1 MKSVGKAAVS
11 AILIALL
18 LTYPLILA
26 PVQAQSPQ
34 ADRIQ
39 KLISILENESARL
52 EKVVKSR
59 VTNATKQQE
68 LLSQLSVVKELLD
81 NASRLANAGS
91 YNESLA
97 LLREARAELVSVSRQ
112 LVPVI
117 LGERKK
123 FVARSLEAEI
133 RALQNQIKAMQN
145 VASRMQEKSV
155 NASQVLSLLNEAS
168 GLLDQASEKLKAND
182 TAGAAQLVEQAW
194 GKVKEAE
201 RLVFSLATQLRA
213 RYVSKDLEHLK
224 AAFNVTYARLSKVAP
239 EVAEE
244 FRAWFEQKV
253 SKIEALVSAGKN
265 AEALAE
271 LRRLML
277 EYRDYM
283 VLLTQATRLEN
294 LARAAK
300 QLAGVVRPCNATLA
314 RELEASA
321 NALLDAIKSRDMA
334 KVLGTSQNLRS
345 LMAEARFACRARRAQ
360 GKP

>member
-1 MKSVGKAAVS
+1 MGKAAVS

-52 EKVVKSR
+52 EAVVKSR
-59 VTNATKQQE
+59 VANATKQQE

-117 LGERKK
+117 LGERKR
-123 FVARSLEAEI
+123 FAARSLEAEI

-145 VASRMQEKSV
+145 VASRMQEKGV
-155 NASQVLSLLNEAS
+155 NASQVLALLNEAS

-213 RYVSKDLEHLK
+213 RYVSKDLERLK
-224 AAFNVTYARLSKVAP
+224 AAFNVTYARLSRVAP

-244 FRAWFEQKV
+244 FRAWFEQKI

-277 EYRDYM
+277 EYRDYV
-283 VLLTQATRLEN
+283 VLLTQAARLEN
-294 LARAAK
+294 LAKVAK

-314 RELEASA
+314 KELEASA
-321 NALLDAIKSRDMA
+321 NELLDAIKSRDRA
-334 KVLGTSQNLRS
+334 KILDASQNLRE
-345 LMAEARFACRARRAQ
+345 LIAEARFACRARKAR